1 MGGNFSSNLSCL
13 TGCGIGS
20 AAAATVVALPPDCLT
35 PAEKLDH
42 MWSKEHSWTAY
53 PSIGGGGPVSL
64 QPVSP
69 GKASFFFL
77 QLYSVVKYCPHHLIS
92 CKIMQSGIVCS
103 VVIAIY

>member
-1 MGGNFSSNLSCL
+1 M
-13 TGCGIGS
+13 GS

-53 PSIGGGGPVSL
+53 PSIGGGPVSL

-69 GKASFFFL
+69 GKTL
-77 QLYSVVKYCPHHLIS
+77 DLI
-92 CKIMQSGIVCS
+92 CW
-103 VVIAIY
+103 